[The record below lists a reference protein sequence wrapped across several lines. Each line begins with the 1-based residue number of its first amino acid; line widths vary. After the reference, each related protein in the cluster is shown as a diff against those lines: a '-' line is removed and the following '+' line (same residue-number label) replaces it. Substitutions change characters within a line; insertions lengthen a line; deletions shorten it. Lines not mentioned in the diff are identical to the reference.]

1 MRPSLIGP
9 WNECDGCGAGDLG
22 DSCAAVDVG
31 DALLPYIHGKEV
43 KGTVPPVRNRRGV
56 LYNVQ
61 S

>member
-31 DALLPYIHGKEV
+31 DRILPYMERKS
-43 KGTVPPVRNRRGV
+43 PPARNRRGV
-56 LYNVQ
+56 LYNHRQ
-61 S
+61 Q

>member
-31 DALLPYIHGKEV
+31 DRILPYMERKS
-43 KGTVPPVRNRRGV
+43 KV
-56 LYNVQ
+56 LCHP
-61 S
+61 